1 MLNRFR
7 DFVKRLELPQDEVVH
22 RIIDDDLNTVEVTAA
37 QYALWRMNNDVAMR
51 AIVGQDTI
59 ENVMVRT
66 TFSIMPENR
75 SYKPFGTSAYE
86 MPLYDPLTE
95 YSQRYDTWNEAEQGH
110 RNTLERIRRDNATAR
125 AAERRVES
133 LAGTAGEARLAI
145 TADLPAMF
153 QVNVHSESEVTILT
167 PLARADGT
175 LVELAVS
182 AGESGF
188 TLADASR
195 PTLGDSGATLQGLE
209 GRQVERM
216 TKALGVSVESG
227 ALVFKADDA
236 SELGRAI
243 IGLAQAVAWLSLM
256 AGDKS

>member
-7 DFVKRLELPQDEVVH
+7 DLVKRLELPQEEVVY
-22 RIIDDDLNTVEVTAA
+22 RIIDEEFNAVEVTAA
-37 QYALWRMNNDVAMR
+37 QYGIWRMQNDVTKR
-51 AIVGQDTI
+51 AVVGQDTI
-59 ENVMVRT
+59 GNVMVRT
-66 TFSIMPENR
+66 TFTIMPENR
-75 SYKPFGTSAYE
+75 GYKPFGSSAYE
-86 MPLYDPLTE
+86 MPQYDPLTQ
-95 YSQRYDTWNEAEQGH
+95 YSQRYDTWREAEQGH
-110 RNTLERIRRDNATAR
+110 RGTLERIRRDNATAR
-125 AAERRVES
+125 TSERRAEA
-133 LAGTAGEARLAI
+133 LAGTAGEVRLAI

-153 QVNVHSESEVTILT
+153 HVNVLSESEVTILT

-175 LVELAVS
+175 LVELSVS
-182 AGESGF
+182 AGEHGF

-195 PTLGDSGATLQGLE
+195 PTLGDSGATLERLE